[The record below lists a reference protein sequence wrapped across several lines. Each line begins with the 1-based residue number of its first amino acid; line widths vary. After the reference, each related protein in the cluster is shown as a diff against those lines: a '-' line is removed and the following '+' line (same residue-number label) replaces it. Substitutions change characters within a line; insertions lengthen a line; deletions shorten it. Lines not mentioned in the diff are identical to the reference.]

1 MLDEERIE
9 PDRAVLEDRLRDP
22 LGRPGPEGVIALD
35 VGERRPVV
43 LEDLA
48 PDTFGVGLRAP
59 DRDLAPD
66 RSLDRGG
73 VPTDGRTVFTQDLVL
88 PGERLWC
95 PERVPDVGVLGD
107 DPECLPLATAA
118 DHHRQVW
125 LDRS

>member
-48 PDTFGVGLRAP
+48 PDTFGLGLRAP

-73 VPTDGRTVFTQDLVL
+73 GPTHGRPVFPPDLGL
-88 PGERLWC
+88 PGGRLWG
-95 PERVPDVGVLGD
+95 PQRVPEVGGLRD
-107 DPECLPLATAA
+107 DPGGPPP
-118 DHHRQVW
+118 
-125 LDRS
+125 